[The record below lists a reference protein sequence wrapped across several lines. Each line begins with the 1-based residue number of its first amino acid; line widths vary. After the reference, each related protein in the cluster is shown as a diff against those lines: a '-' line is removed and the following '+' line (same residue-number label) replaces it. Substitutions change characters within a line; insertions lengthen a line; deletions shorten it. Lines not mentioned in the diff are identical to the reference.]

1 MTELKKSP
9 GKKGTGTS
17 SLKKDLSEMTPREK
31 KDFLQNDIVERMIR
45 IEQKVLAAEG
55 KKISPKESDFYK
67 NLSIEA
73 KKGFNKH
80 LVKKKGKGV
89 AKLLLLLA
97 PLFVFGLMRF
107 NVTGNVVRNATGAE
121 PYWWGWVALGI
132 FIILGIFMWATHI
145 MRSRMNKRLKSHE
158 NDLVKRLVKKK

>member
-1 MTELKKSP
+1 
-9 GKKGTGTS
+9 
-17 SLKKDLSEMTPREK
+17 MTPREK

-97 PLFVFGLMRF
+97 PLFVFGLTRF
-107 NVTGNVVRNATGAE
+107 NVTGNVVRDATTVE

-158 NDLVKRLVKKK
+158 NDLVKRLVKKKK